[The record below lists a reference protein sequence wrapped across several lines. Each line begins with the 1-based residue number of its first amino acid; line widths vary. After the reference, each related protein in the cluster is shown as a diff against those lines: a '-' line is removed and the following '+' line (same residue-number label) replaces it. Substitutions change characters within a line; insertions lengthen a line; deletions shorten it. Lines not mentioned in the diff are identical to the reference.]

1 MHRIMKSV
9 QDLIKEPLPIKCLEA
24 VFVAIYLTNAQKDLV
39 RLPLTFKSSSHG
51 KVYRHIVLA
60 VRYNGRYGAL
70 GLSRQPSLMYK
81 GLEYTSLADLV
92 KDYQNAYHGVFH
104 KLDLVRVGL
113 PVVHDDCS
121 NQQICWRFLKV
132 DVSKDDWIANTEKLN
147 AFAREA
153 ETLGKRYCDRYDV
166 WDLTHVGDGAKIG
179 RKSAMQRE
187 RLPELQRRKTSSKS
201 RMGRSSSGHE
211 SILSGADDDSIT
223 GPLNITHTTDSDSG
237 SSSSEDEEEEEGEDE
252 KKKKK
257 HVLPTEK
264 LSSLNGA
271 SDAGDESYSKS
282 KYAISSGQL
291 FAV

>member
-92 KDYQNAYHGVFH
+92 KDYQDAYHSVFH

-153 ETLGKRYCDRYDV
+153 EALGKRYCDRYDV

-187 RLPELQRRKTSSKS
+187 RLPELQRRKTGSKS
-201 RMGRSSSGHE
+201 RMGRSNSGHE

-223 GPLNITHTTDSDSG
+223 GPLNITRTTDSDSG
-237 SSSSEDEEEEEGEDE
+237 SSSSSDEEKEEEGEEE
-252 KKKKK
+252 KKRQL
-257 HVLPTEK
+257 LPTET
-264 LSSLNGA
+264 LSSLTGA
-271 SDAGDESYSKS
+271 SDAGGGESYS